1 MKTKKQFLGYCNDI
15 LRGEK
20 FGKIFPEKFLDELDG
35 KKIKINFTKINL
47 ELYFKIKNNSI
58 LILENSK
65 DSDVEFVARPLDF
78 FMYIVTKGSDK
89 FSNRIKI
96 NGDIDTADKINKF
109 LYKSEKFRLVLLNLI
124 GTERTE
130 KLEAIFGKFRTG
142 VDKFFENTTEDFSD
156 FLLEDTNLFP
166 AEKDINKFLDD
177 VDNLRSR
184 TDKLVKKYIN
194 GP

>member
-58 LILENSK
+58 LILENIK

-78 FMYIVTKGSDK
+78 FMYVVTKGSDK

-130 KLEAIFGKFRTG
+130 KLEAIFGKLCTG